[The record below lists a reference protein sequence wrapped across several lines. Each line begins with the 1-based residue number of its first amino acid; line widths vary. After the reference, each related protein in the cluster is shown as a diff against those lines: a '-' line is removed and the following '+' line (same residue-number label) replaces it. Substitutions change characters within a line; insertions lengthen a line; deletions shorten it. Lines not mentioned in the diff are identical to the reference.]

1 MSALPPPGPWA
12 LGPDAQAAAEALV
25 QSAQRAGLR
34 TGWLA
39 PEACFLSNLNIE
51 ENLRLLHDWGLGDGA
66 GFDAALAR
74 AAAVLAIDPGEWLA
88 ERPAH
93 LRASVLLRA
102 RLLRLLLL
110 RPDLVVLHP
119 AQLTQAGPLAAPF
132 IAGLA
137 GARLLLLADA
147 SPEWPAWPPASTT
160 TTAAATAAAGGAAS
174 PAGIARVAVPTT
186 APGAAVAVP
195 VAAAIRSA
203 GVPVAQDDAARRATA
218 AATDSDAAAEDS
230 AP

>member
-12 LGPDAQAAAEALV
+12 LGPDAQAATEALV

-160 TTAAATAAAGGAAS
+160 TAAATAAACGAAS

-203 GVPVAQDDAARRATA
+203 GVPVAQDDAAPRATA

>member
-39 PEACFLSNLNIE
+39 LEACFLSNLNIE

-160 TTAAATAAAGGAAS
+160 TAAATAAAGGAAS

>member
-137 GARLLLLADA
+137 GARLLLLADPA
-147 SPEWPAWPPASTT
+147 PDWPAWPPV
-160 TTAAATAAAGGAAS
+160 AAPVTVAVDPDSAAAG
-174 PAGIARVAVPTT
+174 
-186 APGAAVAVP
+186 
-195 VAAAIRSA
+195 
-203 GVPVAQDDAARRATA
+203 
-218 AATDSDAAAEDS
+218 AAEDS